1 MFSHLFPNLYYCDH
15 YYRKENPGKY
25 RALERRTFVLGCS
38 PAQCSTSESGLGYSS
53 LSPICIPSSPTL
65 PINPSFA
72 VPTGLTPEYSP
83 SSPIYTPSSPNASF
97 AVPTCPTIE
106 FAPPGLNLPAPD
118 HTLSPLRKRTV
129 LAAVLPGTPTTTSTQ
144 TEEQYPLKEEL
155 SALLELVE
163 SVRVD
168 MIQTAMLVNYIQ
180 DYLKRLYFFF
190 LNSLYSVLK

>member
-1 MFSHLFPNLYYCDH
+1 MQPSPVFDIRVWARIQLVVTNLYPIQSHIANKPLVCCS
-15 YYRKENPGKY
+15 YRIVRPH
-25 RALERRTFVLGCS
+25 RF
-38 PAQCSTSESGLGYSS
+38 
-53 LSPICIPSSPTL
+53 
-65 PINPSFA
+65 
-72 VPTGLTPEYSP
+72 TP
-83 SSPIYTPSSPNASF
+83 PSSPNASF
-97 AVPTCPTIE
+97 AVPTCPTTE

-180 DYLKRLYFFF
+180 DYLKRLFFF
-190 LNSLYSVLK
+190 S